1 MTDMQI
7 WLADPLLGGKAQGLR
22 HLIELFA
29 AFGLTT
35 LIGLERTIQGKRA
48 GLRTQTIVGT
58 SAALIMLVSKYGFGD
73 VLSEGTIEL
82 DPSRVAAQIVS
93 GIGFLGAGIIVTRRG
108 AVHGLT
114 TAAAIWESAAIG
126 MAAAAGLLLLASAV
140 VVLHFVSAFAFS
152 EVERRLEGG
161 LRGTTRLL
169 IIYENGRGVLRELL
183 RICGQRNW
191 QLTGIDA
198 DAHDI
203 DEGEVRVT
211 MTLSGPR
218 MATAPDVFADVDG
231 VVAVLRAEDE
241 AD

>member
-1 MTDMQI
+1 MQI
-7 WLADPLLGGKAQGLR
+7 WLADPLLGGNAQGLR
-22 HLIELFA
+22 HLIELLA

-73 VLSEGTIEL
+73 VLSTGTIQL

-114 TAAAIWESAAIG
+114 TAAAVWESAAIG
-126 MAAAAGLLLLASAV
+126 MAAATGLLLLASAV

-152 EVERRLEGG
+152 ALERHLEGG
-161 LRGTTRLL
+161 LRGTTRLH
-169 IIYENGRGVLRELL
+169 IIYENGRGVLRQLL

-211 MTLSGPR
+211 MTLSGPK
-218 MATAPDVFADVDG
+218 MATAKDVFADVEG